1 MTDNP
6 NYNTSGCG
14 ISITT
19 TAEEQTLSIKDPAD
33 ESKELCK
40 LVYSNKRIKF
50 IYSKASMVNNV
61 VNVGIGSTEK
71 LDILNTNF
79 EALRSVAEESDLM
92 KYVVRLNIDGCNFT
106 VNSGNYN
113 VDVDITIEA
122 Q

>member
-1 MTDNP
+1 
-6 NYNTSGCG
+6 
-14 ISITT
+14 
-19 TAEEQTLSIKDPAD
+19 
-33 ESKELCK
+33 
-40 LVYSNKRIKF
+40 
-50 IYSKASMVNNV
+50 MVNNA

-92 KYVVRLNIDGCNFT
+92 KYVVRLNIDGCKFT